1 MRPPRPSVR
10 PSLRPSVRPSV
21 RRIRAALH
29 NVGAGRTD
37 DADEKRGEI
46 PILALGALRS
56 VARSRSADLI

>member
-1 MRPPRPSVR
+1 MSG
-10 PSLRPSVRPSV
+10 
-21 RRIRAALH
+21 AAAAEEDENGR